1 LAKPP
6 TKPSKGK
13 SSSAAKRTGATPK
26 PNRDRAGLLLAWV
39 ALIGLQLAVASPTWY
54 WVSYSFGEAEKQ
66 LSVSG
71 FNSWPIV
78 TGEIMFS
85 LVGLGAVLL
94 SRGLVRRFLA
104 WLVAAASAF
113 NSIGLLAAVLPSL
126 GAVVPPKV
134 NGMIEKASGIVGGA
148 ANGSSSAINH
158 YAATA
163 PLIVVFAIAGLAL
176 AVLQV
181 WVALRVPAWNATAGR
196 DKYARAQATEAI
208 AKANSKGK
216 TKAASK
222 AGRKGKGDN
231 IALWDSQR

>member
-6 TKPSKGK
+6 TKPVKGK

-104 WLVAAASAF
+104 WLVATASTLNA
-113 NSIGLLAAVLPSL
+113 IGLLISVLPSL
-126 GAVVPPKV
+126 SNRVPPKV

-158 YAATA
+158 YAATSA
-163 PLIVVFAIAGLAL
+163 LVVPFAILGLAL
-176 AVLQV
+176 AALQI
-181 WVALRVPAWNATAGR
+181 WVAVRVPAWNATAGR
-196 DKYARAQATEAI
+196 DKYARAQGADALPKTTTKTNP
-208 AKANSKGK
+208 KAP
-216 TKAASK
+216 TKSE
-222 AGRKGKGDN
+222 RKGKGDN